1 MDIDPI
7 FFFFKKH
14 SCSMLSALF
23 NSLCFIFSKNKNDF
37 EGDKGKYVT
46 IMWTFGNRTR
56 LVLVLALILT
66 CSITAKIT

>member
-1 MDIDPI
+1 
-7 FFFFKKH
+7 
-14 SCSMLSALF
+14 MLYALF
-23 NSLCFIFSKNKNDF
+23 NSLFFIFSKIKNDF

-46 IMWTFGNRTR
+46 IIWTFGNRIR